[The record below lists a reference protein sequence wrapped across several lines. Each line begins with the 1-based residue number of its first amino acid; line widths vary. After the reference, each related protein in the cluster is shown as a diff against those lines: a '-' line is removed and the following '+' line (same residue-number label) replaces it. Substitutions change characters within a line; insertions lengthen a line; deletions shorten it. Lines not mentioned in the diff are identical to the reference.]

1 MLTPAS
7 AATSSRRSPGV
18 RRRPLSTRPTSAG
31 RNASR
36 RARRN
41 TPRSVESVTG
51 PVCRTPSISSW
62 PQHSQDASSPD
73 RLGLPHGARR
83 ADHHRMTTT
92 TNPTLPLVPG
102 RWAVDPAHSSVG
114 FTVRHLGVSKV
125 RGRFNTF
132 DVDVV
137 IGDTLDDTS
146 ITARI
151 DVASIDT
158 GNADRDAHVLSADI
172 LDVERRPTLEFRS
185 TRVTGVGAHYAV
197 DGELTIGEI
206 TRPITLAVELGGVE
220 TFPGGPR
227 HAGFE
232 ATTQIKRKDFGID
245 IALPPG
251 VSSVALGD
259 VIKVEIDL
267 QLLEPDTTG

>member
-1 MLTPAS
+1 
-7 AATSSRRSPGV
+7 
-18 RRRPLSTRPTSAG
+18 
-31 RNASR
+31 
-36 RARRN
+36 
-41 TPRSVESVTG
+41 
-51 PVCRTPSISSW
+51 
-62 PQHSQDASSPD
+62 
-73 RLGLPHGARR
+73 
-83 ADHHRMTTT
+83 MTTT
-92 TNPTLPLVPG
+92 SQTSTTTLPLVAGHWP
-102 RWAVDPAHSSVG
+102 VDLAHSSVS
-114 FTVRHLGVSKV
+114 FSVRHLGVSKV
-125 RGRFNTF
+125 RGRFNSF

-137 IGDTLDDTS
+137 IGATLDDTS
-146 ITARI
+146 ITANI

-172 LDVERRPTLEFRS
+172 LDVALRPTLEFRS
-185 TRVTGVGAHYAV
+185 TRVSDAGDHYAV

-220 TFPGGPR
+220 VFPGGPR

-232 ATTQIKRKDFGID
+232 ATTQIKRKDFDID

>member
-1 MLTPAS
+1 
-7 AATSSRRSPGV
+7 
-18 RRRPLSTRPTSAG
+18 
-31 RNASR
+31 
-36 RARRN
+36 
-41 TPRSVESVTG
+41 
-51 PVCRTPSISSW
+51 
-62 PQHSQDASSPD
+62 
-73 RLGLPHGARR
+73 
-83 ADHHRMTTT
+83 MTTT
-92 TNPTLPLVPG
+92 SQTSTSTLPLVAGHWP
-102 RWAVDPAHSSVG
+102 VDLAHSSVS
-114 FTVRHLGVSKV
+114 FSVRHLGVSKV

-137 IGDTLDDTS
+137 IGATLDDTS
-146 ITARI
+146 ITAKI

-172 LDVERRPTLEFRS
+172 LDVALRPTLEFRS
-185 TRVTGVGAHYAV
+185 TRVTDAGDHYAV

-206 TRPITLAVELGGVE
+206 TQPITLAVELGGVE

-232 ATTQIKRKDFGID
+232 ATTQIKRKDFDID